1 MALKI
6 QMDLNRSL
14 QIAARVSVVALGLT
28 VPLLDQAI
36 ADYATLAGTA
46 TRIALWAL
54 WAVAFLC
61 ILVPSCTAL
70 TCLRLAAPSNL
81 AVVLFTILAT
91 DSWSPRSLV
100 SVMLSLICVSTVFSA
115 EVGNA
120 FAQLS
125 AYGDERRFL
134 LRCPTDMVI
143 VQCLMWTL
151 WVATAIT
158 AISFFND
165 ENWIAGTVFAVL
177 TAGLSYIL
185 PSRFHRFSR
194 RWLVGVPAGVV
205 IHDSFA
211 LAETAMFMKQSIAH
225 IGIETNSENSEA
237 ADLSGGC
244 RGPSITISLRE
255 FDKVILAATRK
266 NPGGKALHVQTMRV
280 CPTRVARTVQE
291 LTS

>member
-1 MALKI
+1 MALTTK
-6 QMDLNRSL
+6 MDLNRSL
-14 QIAARVSVVALGLT
+14 QMAARVSVISLGLT

-46 TRIALWAL
+46 TLIALWAL

-70 TCLRLAAPSNL
+70 TCLRLAVPSNL

-151 WVATAIT
+151 WVGTAIT
-158 AISFFND
+158 AVSFFND

-177 TAGLSYIL
+177 TAALSYIL

-244 RGPSITISLRE
+244 RGPSITIALRE

-280 CPTRVARTVQE
+280 SPTRVARTLQE
-291 LTS
+291 LTA